1 MERSEE
7 TSFGTRHFGTAALGD
22 IRRTRR
28 LAQLAD
34 AFLRQPEASLPRK
47 CGSAAN
53 YQALLGL
60 LDCPDVTHA
69 AVIEAHCQRTR
80 RTLGPCAQPV
90 TLLVGDITE
99 LDFTSRRA
107 LKDQLG
113 PIGNGRGFGYECFN
127 LLAIDPQ
134 RRAVI
139 GLVNQLLFRRR
150 RRKIPR
156 SRASRLPAEER
167 QSGLW
172 VRATRDLPAVPGP
185 TRVVRVFDREGDT
198 DEVLRAPGEYLI
210 RSRTDRRILAGSGP
224 DAPEGKLHAL
234 LRTLPSQ
241 GTREVVVEPSPTRAG
256 RVARCGVSFAG
267 VQIRWSK
274 PNGSPDGDPT
284 CAFGVRVWEL
294 EPPAGEDGLEWL
306 LLTNVAVGNVPEAQ
320 ARVDWYECRWL
331 VEEYHKALKSGVG
344 IESAQLTRRE
354 RLEPLIGML
363 SVVALELLWVR
374 DAARDPS
381 LADRPAEEVVDEVL
395 VEVLSHAVPG
405 PAGPAERMTVRTF
418 YRAVARLGGY
428 MGNFRKKPPGWPV
441 LWHGWVR
448 LNTMAQGV
456 MMIRNQR
463 NL

>member
-1 MERSEE
+1 MGPGEERS
-7 TSFGTRHFGTAALGD
+7 FGYRHFGAASLGD

-34 AFLRQPEASLPRK
+34 AFLQQPEASLPRK
-47 CGSAAN
+47 CGSSAN

-69 AVIEAHCQRTR
+69 AVINAHCQRTR
-80 RTLGPCAQPV
+80 HALGPCAQPV
-90 TLLVGDITE
+90 ILLVGDITE

-107 LKDQLG
+107 LEDQLG
-113 PIGNGRGFGYECFN
+113 PIGNGRGIGYECFN
-127 LLAIDPQ
+127 LLAVDPQ
-134 RRAVI
+134 RRSVI
-139 GLVNQLLFRRR
+139 GLVHQLLFRRR
-150 RRKIPR
+150 RRKIAK
-156 SRASRLPAEER
+156 SRASRLPVEKR

-172 VRATRDLPAVPGP
+172 VRATRDLPPAPGA
-185 TRVVRVFDREGDT
+185 TRLVRVFDREGDT
-198 DEVLRAPGEYLI
+198 DEVLKAPLEYLI
-210 RSRTDRRILAGSGP
+210 RSRTNRRILTGSGA
-224 DAPEGKLHAL
+224 DAPEGKLHTF

-241 GTREVVVEPSPTRAG
+241 DTREVVVEPSPQRAG

-284 CAFGVRVWEL
+284 RAFGVRVWEL
-294 EPPAGEDGLEWL
+294 EPPAGEDGLEWV
-306 LLTNVAVGNVPEAQ
+306 LLTNVAVEDVSDAL

-344 IESAQLTRRE
+344 IEKAQLTQRA

-381 LADRPAEEVVDEVL
+381 VADRPAEELVEDVL
-395 VEVLSHAVPG
+395 VEVLSR
-405 PAGPAERMTVRTF
+405 AGVARTGRSERMTVREF
-418 YRAVARLGGY
+418 YQAVARLGGY
-428 MGNFRKKPPGWPV
+428 MGNFRKKPPGWPA

-456 MMIRNQR
+456 TIIRSQR